1 MSKLQIRWWNYIN
14 DEGESTWVFESRA
27 KEDQHRLSTTEVS
40 KSCLLNVYLETTEFY
55 HNTLQLSI
63 FLIGLMIFSIL
74 IVSIFSGVNILGW
87 PRCCSSFL
95 GSFLLHSN
103 LLSEA
108 QMAGAG
114 GKHFHIPRNCN
125 LFDFKINSS
134 GIYF

>member
-1 MSKLQIRWWNYIN
+1 MEEKFEKLFRWWNYIN
-14 DEGESTWVFESRA
+14 DEGESTWVFESRP
-27 KEDQHRLSTTEVS
+27 KEDQHRLSTTEVN
-40 KSCLLNVYLETTEFY
+40 KSWLLDVCLDTTEFY
-55 HNTLQLSI
+55 HNMLQLSI

-108 QMAGAG
+108 QMASVG
-114 GKHFHIPRNCN
+114 GE
-125 LFDFKINSS
+125 
-134 GIYF
+134 YFRL